1 MTKAQIKIL
10 VLLMVGVAMAM
21 QVSGCKRRPGSRRGA
36 PDVTPIGGIHGD
48 GIYGEGLGP
57 RFGVDGEF
65 LEGEFAPVYYEYDSS
80 QIAPGERSK
89 LEEVAVYMGQNPD
102 VNLIVEGHCD
112 ERGSREYNLSLGERR
127 ALASRAYLVGLGVD
141 GARIQTRS
149 YGSER
154 PVAFGHN
161 EEAWRQNR
169 RAEFV
174 IAY

>member
-1 MTKAQIKIL
+1 MRKVQIIFL
-10 VLLMVGVAMAM
+10 IMMAVAVGLGAT
-21 QVSGCKRRPGSRRGA
+21 GCKKRGA
-36 PDVTPIGGIHGD
+36 NRVGADAVSPIGGLHGD
-48 GIYGEGLGP
+48 DIYGEGLGP
-57 RFGVDGEF
+57 RFGMDGQYI
-65 LEGEFAPVYYEYDSS
+65 EGQFQPVYYAYDSA
-80 QIAPGERSK
+80 QIGAGERAK
-89 LEEVAVYMGQNPD
+89 LEVVADYMRRNPQA
-102 VNLIVEGHCD
+102 NLIVEGHCD

-127 ALASRAYLVGLGVD
+127 ALAARAYLVGLGVD

-174 IAY
+174 IAQ